1 MIYIVGF
8 AEYAGKQIKKAKER
22 EREREKLISFV
33 EREIVRTERPPE
45 VQNE

>member
-22 EREREKLISFV
+22 ESV
-33 EREIVRTERPPE
+33 YVREI
-45 VQNE
+45 NLFC